1 MKLSALTKKI
11 TAALSA
17 TALAFTLS
25 YAPAPAPKAEA
36 ANIWGVLIGGAVYA
50 TQLDNEI
57 RAVNNDEQGRQQFF
71 QRLKQ
76 QYGVNEDPEL
86 NQRLDNIMA
95 NLTEAIAKV
104 DPSIEKKPYN
114 YFINKDTSLN
124 AFCTLGH
131 NMSVNTGIFNYI
143 KNDDEIAV
151 ILGHEMGHGQKDHP
165 AKGARKSI
173 LPMIVA
179 STVDNIGGLILAN
192 ALNNQGI
199 TKPMEKEADA
209 LAFEYI
215 THSNYNPG
223 ACAAVWQRVI
233 DQSGDNPDNFL
244 TFLAGGSDHPSHAS
258 RRDEYAKKLY
268 EYSKKTVSVEKNTVK
283 INGQKFT
290 DISATQDMSAN
301 ERAYFIAGNLAAAY
315 RSGYDKEEVTAK
327 DGVLYMGAQ
336 AIMQPLN
343 DDEPINVLQ
352 ERLDFIKTAYPTKK
366 DKDKDKDDE

>member
-1 MKLSALTKKI
+1 MKLLSLGKKI
-11 TAALSA
+11 AIALSA
-17 TALAFTLS
+17 SAFIFTSS
-25 YAPAPAPKAEA
+25 YAPLPAPKAEA
-36 ANIWGVLIGGAVYA
+36 ANLWGVLIGGSIYA
-50 TQLDNEI
+50 AQLDSQI
-57 RAVNNDEQGRQQFF
+57 KAVNNDEKGRQEFF
-71 QRLKQ
+71 EQLKQ
-76 QYGVNEDPEL
+76 KYGVNDDPVL
-86 NQRLDNIMA
+86 NRRLDNIMA

-104 DPSIEKKPYN
+104 DPSINDKPYN

-199 TKPMEKEADA
+199 TKPMEREADS
-209 LAFEYI
+209 LAFDYI

-223 ACAAVWQRVI
+223 ATAAVWQRII
-233 DQSGDNPDNFL
+233 DQSGNNPDNFI
-244 TFLAGGSDHPSHAS
+244 TFLSGGSDHPSHAS
-258 RRDEYAKKLY
+258 RRDDYSKKLT
-268 EYSKKTVSVEKNTVK
+268 EYSKNHVQVENNTIK

-290 DISATQDMSAN
+290 DIAPSTDMSAN
-301 ERAYFIAGNLAAAY
+301 ERTFFIAGNLAAAY
-315 RSGYDKEEVTAK
+315 KNNHDKGEVTIK
-327 DGVLYMGAQ
+327 DGILYMGPQ

-343 DDEPINVLQ
+343 GDESLEVLQ
-352 ERLDFIKTAYPTKK
+352 TRLDYLKTTIKKSEK
-366 DKDKDKDDE
+366 

>member
-1 MKLSALTKKI
+1 MKLSSLAKKI
-11 TAALSA
+11 TATLSA
-17 TALAFTLS
+17 AALAVTLS

-36 ANIWGVLIGGAVYA
+36 ADLWGVLIGGALYA
-50 TQLDNEI
+50 AQLDSQINAI
-57 RAVNNDEQGRQQFF
+57 NNNEQGRQQFF
-71 QRLKQ
+71 EQLKS
-76 QYGVNEDPEL
+76 QYGVNDDPVL
-86 NQRLDNIMA
+86 NQRLDEIMA
-95 NLTEAIAKV
+95 NLTDAIARV
-104 DPSIEKKPYN
+104 DPSINKKPYN

-199 TKPMEKEADA
+199 TKPMEREADA

-223 ACAAVWQRVI
+223 ACAAVWQRII
-233 DQSGDNPDNFL
+233 DKSGDNPDSFL

-258 RRDEYAKKLY
+258 RRDTYAKKLH
-268 EYSKKTVSVEKNTVK
+268 EYSKKHISVEKNTVK

-290 DISATQDMSAN
+290 DVSPIDEMSAN
-301 ERAYFIAGNLAAAY
+301 ERAYFIAGNLASAY
-315 RSGYDKEEVTAK
+315 RNGYDKEAVTDK
-327 DGVLYMGAQ
+327 DGVLYLGSQ
-336 AIMQPLN
+336 AIIEPLN
-343 DDEPINVLQ
+343 EDEPIEVLK
-352 ERLDFIKTAYPTKK
+352 ERLDFIKLAYPSK
-366 DKDKDKDDE
+366 DDKDDNDKDN

>member
-1 MKLSALTKKI
+1 MKFLSWAKKI
-11 TAALSA
+11 TATLTLA
-17 TALAFTLS
+17 ALALTIS
-25 YAPAPAPKAEA
+25 YAPVPAPKAA
-36 ANIWGVLIGGAVYA
+36 AAELWGVLIGGAIYA
-50 TQLDNEI
+50 AQLDSEI
-57 RAVNNDEQGRQQFF
+57 RAINNNEKGRQQFF
-71 QRLKQ
+71 EQLKQ
-76 QYGVNEDPEL
+76 KHGVNDDPAL
-86 NQRLDNIMA
+86 NQRLDNIME
-95 NLTEAIAKV
+95 NLTAAIAKV
-104 DPSIEKKPYN
+104 DPSINKKPYN

-179 STVDNIGGLILAN
+179 STVDNIGGLLLAN

-199 TKPMEKEADA
+199 TKPMEREADA

-223 ACAAVWQRVI
+223 ACAAVWQRII

-258 RRDEYAKKLY
+258 RRDD
-268 EYSKKTVSVEKNTVK
+268 YSKKLTKYSDNHVTIEKNTIK
-283 INGQKFT
+283 INGHKFA
-290 DISATQDMSAN
+290 DIAATNDMSAN
-301 ERAYFIAGNLAAAY
+301 ERAFFVMGNLASAY
-315 RSGYDKEEVTAK
+315 KNKYDKEEVTVK
-327 DGVLYMGAQ
+327 DGVLYMGPQ
-336 AIMQPLN
+336 AIIKPLN
-343 DDEPINVLQ
+343 GDESLEVLQ
-352 ERLDFIKTAYPTKK
+352 TRLDFIKNANKK
-366 DKDKDKDDE
+366 SDEE

>member
-1 MKLSALTKKI
+1 MKLKSLAKKI
-11 TAALSA
+11 AATLSA
-17 TALAFTLS
+17 AAFAFTLS
-25 YAPAPAPKAEA
+25 FSPAPAPKAEA
-36 ANIWGVLIGGAVYA
+36 AELWGVLIGGALYA

-57 RAVNNDEQGRQQFF
+57 RAVNNDEKGRQQFF
-71 QRLKQ
+71 EQLKQ
-76 QYGVNEDPEL
+76 KYGVNDDPAL
-86 NQRLDNIMA
+86 NERLDGIMA
-95 NLTEAIAKV
+95 NLTQAIAKV
-104 DPSIEKKPYN
+104 DPSINKKPYN

-131 NMSVNTGIFNYI
+131 NMSVNTGIFNHI

-199 TKPMEKEADA
+199 TKPMEREADA

-223 ACAAVWQRVI
+223 ACAAVWQRII
-233 DQSGDNPDNFL
+233 DQSGNNPDNFL
-244 TFLAGGSDHPSHAS
+244 TFLSGGSDHPSHAS
-258 RRDEYAKKLY
+258 RRDDYSKKLT
-268 EYSKKTVSVEKNTVK
+268 EYSKKHVTVENNTIK
-283 INGQKFT
+283 INGKKFT
-290 DISATQDMSAN
+290 DVAPSSDMSAN
-301 ERAYFIAGNLAAAY
+301 ERTYFIAGNLAAAY
-315 RSGYDKEEVTAK
+315 KNGHDKEAVTVK
-327 DGVLYMGAQ
+327 DGVLYMGPQ

-343 DDEPINVLQ
+343 GDESLEVLQ
-352 ERLDFIKTAYPTKK
+352 TRLDFIKTANNKS
-366 DKDKDKDDE
+366 DE